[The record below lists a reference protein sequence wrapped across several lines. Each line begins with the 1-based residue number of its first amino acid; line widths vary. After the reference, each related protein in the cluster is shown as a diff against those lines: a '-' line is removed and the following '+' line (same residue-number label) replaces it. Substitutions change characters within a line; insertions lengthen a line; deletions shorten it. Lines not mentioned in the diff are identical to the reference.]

1 MQTTMTILQPD
12 GTTVHVE
19 LDMAPRPSLHDIQ
32 AVLAPYFG
40 RAYTEHVRILG
51 EDGEYTDM
59 FVDENGLITGL
70 PRNEKATEHYRR
82 NWLKQRPDTP
92 PERLGFIVGTAVLFD
107 RQVWF

>member
-1 MQTTMTILQPD
+1 MTWLRARRCTTFKPCW
-12 GTTVHVE
+12 
-19 LDMAPRPSLHDIQ
+19 RPTS

-51 EDGEYTDM
+51 EDGKYTDM

-82 NWLKQRPDTP
+82 NWLKQHPDTP
-92 PERLGFIVGTAVLFD
+92 PERLSFIVGTAVLFD